1 MVKVIFWQYFVFD
14 PIFFLHLRDITS
26 LLWRS
31 WFNLEIY
38 VQWSEVGRLAWR
50 LVMTPRYHSLPRQK
64 SFDTI
69 KRSVANEEH
78 KSIEKYSPTVA
89 SRPTALRIFPDSYL
103 NLIIPNGERSGY
115 LIVARFGDDYHSI
128 TVFANTFTKITNVI
142 WEWMHGCTPI
152 FSTRFVTTYN
162 VIRSPFCPH
171 FNLN

>member
-1 MVKVIFWQYFVFD
+1 MAILIQPRDLCAMVRGWT
-14 PIFFLHLRDITS
+14 P
-26 LLWRS
+26 
-31 WFNLEIY
+31 
-38 VQWSEVGRLAWR
+38 G
-50 LVMTPRYHSLPRQK
+50 MTPGHDASI
-64 SFDTI
+64 SFSSST
-69 KRSVANEEH
+69 
-78 KSIEKYSPTVA
+78 IEKYSPTVA

>member
-1 MVKVIFWQYFVFD
+1 M
-14 PIFFLHLRDITS
+14 
-26 LLWRS
+26 
-31 WFNLEIY
+31 
-38 VQWSEVGRLAWR
+38 QWSEVDA
-50 LVMTPRYHSLPRQK
+50 SI
-64 SFDTI
+64 SFSSSTKKFRHDNTI
-69 KRSVANEEH
+69 RRRVRIIAHEEH

-103 NLIIPNGERSGY
+103 NLIIPNGERCGY
-115 LIVARFGDDYHSI
+115 LIEARFGDDHHSI

>member
-1 MVKVIFWQYFVFD
+1 MVKVLFRQYFVFD
-14 PIFFLHLRDITS
+14 PIFFLHLRDTTS

-38 VQWSEVGRLAWR
+38 VQWSEVGRPTWR
-50 LVMTPRYHSLPRQK
+50 LDIIFFLDKK
-64 SFDTI
+64 SFDTLT
-69 KRSVANEEH
+69 RSVANEEH

-115 LIVARFGDDYHSI
+115 LIEARFGDDHHSI

-171 FNLN
+171 SNLN